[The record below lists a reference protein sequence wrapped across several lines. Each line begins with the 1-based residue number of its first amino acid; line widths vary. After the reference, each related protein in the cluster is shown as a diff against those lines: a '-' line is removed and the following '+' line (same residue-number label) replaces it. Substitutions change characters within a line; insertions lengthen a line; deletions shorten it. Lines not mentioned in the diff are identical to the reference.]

1 MLKPMQLA
9 LWSLLVAM
17 IAGCSVQKRTLMPGY
32 HVEWGVGQNSIE
44 TSESSSSNLAFL
56 EGKQVEQIP
65 AQSLA
70 VGVSS
75 TLKRGPISQQIA
87 ETPRIAPKAILVSP
101 APAELKGPTPWAEAY
116 EEQKKFGNMALGA
129 LGLAVLLYAA
139 GAPAV
144 AVSLAQVTGIISFV
158 LNRRKRREVIDIK
171 ELNGYDVTE
180 ERRQF
185 RTGNRLLGGAV
196 FATVIAYIVLA
207 ILTVIAF
214 ITFVEG
220 IFTW

>member
-1 MLKPMQLA
+1 MLKLFQIA
-9 LWSLLVAM
+9 LLGLFVAM
-17 IAGCSVQKRTLMPGY
+17 LAGCSVQKRTLMPGY
-32 HVEWGVGQNSIE
+32 HVEWGGGQSPIE
-44 TSESSSSNLAFL
+44 TSESPTSKLAFL

-70 VGVSS
+70 VGISPTV
-75 TLKRGPISQQIA
+75 KRDHIPKQIA
-87 ETPRIAPKAILVSP
+87 ALPRIAPKAMLVSTVQV
-101 APAELKGPTPWAEAY
+101 ELQDPSPWDSAY
-116 EEQKKFGNMALGA
+116 EEQKRFGNLALGA
-129 LGLAVLLYAA
+129 LALAVLLYAT

-144 AVSLAQVTGIISFV
+144 AVTLAQVTGLISFV

-207 ILTVIAF
+207 ILTVMAFIAF
-214 ITFVEG
+214 IEA
-220 IFTW
+220 IFPW

>member
-1 MLKPMQLA
+1 MFKLFQIA
-9 LWSLLVAM
+9 LLGLFVAM
-17 IAGCSVQKRTLMPGY
+17 LAGCSVQKRTLMPGY
-32 HVEWGVGQNSIE
+32 HVDWGGGQNQIE
-44 TSESSSSNLAFL
+44 TSESPTCKLACL

-70 VGVSS
+70 AGVSPAA
-75 TLKRGPISQQIA
+75 KRVHISKLIA
-87 ETPRIAPKAILVSP
+87 EAPRIAPKVISVSP
-101 APAELKGPTPWAEAY
+101 APAELQDPTPWDRAY
-116 EEQKKFGNMALGA
+116 EEQKKFGNLALGA
-129 LGLAVLLYAA
+129 LGLAVLLYAI

-144 AVSLAQVTGIISFV
+144 AVTLAQVTGLISFV

-196 FATVIAYIVLA
+196 FATVIAYIGLAIVTVLA
-207 ILTVIAF
+207 FIAF
-214 ITFVEG
+214 IEA

>member
-1 MLKPMQLA
+1 MFKLFQMAFLG
-9 LWSLLVAM
+9 LIVA
-17 IAGCSVQKRTLMPGY
+17 ILAGCSLQKRTLMPGY
-32 HVEWGVGQNSIE
+32 HVEWGGRQNPIE
-44 TSESSSSNLAFL
+44 ASESPTSKVACL
-56 EGKQVEQIP
+56 KIQQVEQIP
-65 AQSLA
+65 SQILA

-75 TLKRGPISQQIA
+75 TLKRDPISEKIA
-87 ETPRIAPKAILVSP
+87 ETPRIAPKAMLVSP
-101 APAELKGPTPWAEAY
+101 APAELQDPTPWDRAY
-116 EEQKKFGNMALGA
+116 EEQKKFGNLALGA
-129 LGLAVLLYAA
+129 LGVAVLLYAT

-144 AVSLAQVTGIISFV
+144 AVTLAQVTGLISFV
-158 LNRRKRREVIDIK
+158 LNRRKRREVIDLK

-207 ILTVIAF
+207 ILTVLAFIAF
-214 ITFVEG
+214 IEA